1 MITSYEIRKENNEE
15 VLYLKLDFSD
25 DFAKFNFK
33 EKTQK
38 LEEVVREFI
47 NKTKLDFKGTK
58 VAIVIGGIVV
68 GTLILKS
75 PIFKIENEENL
86 KLNNNIEVVENIKD
100 LPILENSDYLN
111 ETIDEKEADN
121 IVSSNINK
129 EEKEEETINKNQ
141 TEQVENTK
149 NVEIENN
156 VEKEQTQIKEE
167 QSDSS
172 VIEDITKKEEQPSTK
187 EENKTYVTVYRTNG
201 TVINLELEE
210 YVIGVVG
217 AEMPAS
223 FSEQALMA
231 QAIIARTY
239 ALKAK
244 QTGKKLTDTVST
256 QSYIDIDQMKNKW
269 GNSFN
274 TYYNKIKN
282 AVENTNGEY
291 LSYNGNYI
299 EALYHSTNNGKT
311 ESSLDVFGNY
321 YPYLISVSSEYDKNA
336 SSYLRTI
343 SMPLD
348 TISNKL
354 GLSLN
359 NDSVIS
365 ILSYTDGGNIKEIN
379 INGNNFSGKKVRE
392 LLGLRSADFDISIS
406 DNNAN
411 ITTRGYGHGVGM
423 SQYGANGM
431 ANAGYSYK
439 DILSHYYPGTTLTK

>member
-1 MITSYEIRKENNEE
+1 MVINMFDNYIVKNETLYIDLNINYDFGNFKNTKTNFKKELKKFLNNLKINFNKIVLTCSGVIIGSIILTNNNFNNEVSMKYVPNIDTRIPYIAHYSNVEKIDDNIIVNSDVNEVKEN
-15 VLYLKLDFSD
+15 V
-25 DFAKFNFK
+25 
-33 EKTQK
+33 
-38 LEEVVREFI
+38 
-47 NKTKLDFKGTK
+47 
-58 VAIVIGGIVV
+58 
-68 GTLILKS
+68 
-75 PIFKIENEENL
+75 
-86 KLNNNIEVVENIKD
+86 NISQDI
-100 LPILENSDYLN
+100 S
-111 ETIDEKEADN
+111 
-121 IVSSNINK
+121 
-129 EEKEEETINKNQ
+129 
-141 TEQVENTK
+141 K
-149 NVEIENN
+149 NVENSVNKEPRIIENTN
-156 VEKEQTQIKEE
+156 
-167 QSDSS
+167 SDNTTNSS
-172 VIEDITKKEEQPSTK
+172 MSEITI
-187 EENKTYVTVYRTNG
+187 YRSNG
-201 TVINLELEE
+201 SIINLNMTDYL
-210 YVIGVVG
+210 IGVVSS
-217 AEMPAS
+217 EMPAS
-223 FSEQALMA
+223 FNLEALKA
-231 QAIIARTY
+231 QSVLARTY

-269 GNSFN
+269 ENSFN

-343 SMPLD
+343 NTPLD

-354 GLSLN
+354 GLNLN

-439 DILSHYYPGTTLTK
+439 DILSHYYPGATLTK

>member
-1 MITSYEIRKENNEE
+1 MFDSYIVKNETLYIDLNINYDFGNFKNTKTNFKKELKKFLNNLKINFNKIVLTCSGIIIGSIILTNNNFNNE
-15 VLYLKLDFSD
+15 VSMKYVPNIDTRIPYITHYD
-25 DFAKFNFK
+25 
-33 EKTQK
+33 
-38 LEEVVREFI
+38 
-47 NKTKLDFKGTK
+47 
-58 VAIVIGGIVV
+58 
-68 GTLILKS
+68 
-75 PIFKIENEENL
+75 NEEIIDDNIIV
-86 KLNNNIEVVENIKD
+86 NNDV
-100 LPILENSDYLN
+100 N
-111 ETIDEKEADN
+111 ET
-121 IVSSNINK
+121 
-129 EEKEEETINKNQ
+129 
-141 TEQVENTK
+141 TK
-149 NVEIENN
+149 NVNN
-156 VEKEQTQIKEE
+156 SQNISKSVEKSVNTEHSNIDNT
-167 QSDSS
+167 STNNTTNSS
-172 VIEDITKKEEQPSTK
+172 VSEII
-187 EENKTYVTVYRTNG
+187 VYRSNG
-201 TVINLELEE
+201 SVINLNMTDYL
-210 YVIGVVG
+210 IGVVSS
-217 AEMPAS
+217 EMPAS
-223 FSEQALMA
+223 FNLEALKA
-231 QAIIARTY
+231 QSVLARTY

-256 QSYIDIDQMKNKW
+256 QSYIDMDQMKNKW

-343 SMPLD
+343 NMPLD
-348 TISNKL
+348 AISNKL

-431 ANAGYSYK
+431 ANAGYGYK

>member
-1 MITSYEIRKENNEE
+1 MVINMFDNYILKNETLYIDLNINYDFGNFKNTKINFKKELKKFLNNLKINFNKIVLTCSGVIIGSIILTNNNFNNEVSMKYVPNIDTRIPYITHYSNEEKADDNIIVNNDVKEVKEN
-15 VLYLKLDFSD
+15 V
-25 DFAKFNFK
+25 
-33 EKTQK
+33 
-38 LEEVVREFI
+38 
-47 NKTKLDFKGTK
+47 
-58 VAIVIGGIVV
+58 
-68 GTLILKS
+68 
-75 PIFKIENEENL
+75 
-86 KLNNNIEVVENIKD
+86 NISQDI
-100 LPILENSDYLN
+100 S
-111 ETIDEKEADN
+111 
-121 IVSSNINK
+121 
-129 EEKEEETINKNQ
+129 
-141 TEQVENTK
+141 K
-149 NVEIENN
+149 NVENSVNKEPKIIENTN
-156 VEKEQTQIKEE
+156 
-167 QSDSS
+167 SDNTTNSS
-172 VIEDITKKEEQPSTK
+172 MSEITI
-187 EENKTYVTVYRTNG
+187 YRSNG
-201 TVINLELEE
+201 SIINLNMTDYL
-210 YVIGVVG
+210 IGVVSS
-217 AEMPAS
+217 EMPAS
-223 FSEQALMA
+223 FNLEALKA
-231 QAIIARTY
+231 QSVLARTY

-269 GNSFN
+269 ENSFN

>member
-1 MITSYEIRKENNEE
+1 MFDNYIIKNETLYIDLNINYDFGNFKNTKTSFKKELKKFLNSLKINFNKIVLTCSGVIIGSIILTNNNFNDDVSMKYVPNIDTSIPYIAHSDNEDKTDDNIIVNNDVNETKEN
-15 VLYLKLDFSD
+15 V
-25 DFAKFNFK
+25 
-33 EKTQK
+33 
-38 LEEVVREFI
+38 
-47 NKTKLDFKGTK
+47 
-58 VAIVIGGIVV
+58 
-68 GTLILKS
+68 
-75 PIFKIENEENL
+75 
-86 KLNNNIEVVENIKD
+86 NISQDI
-100 LPILENSDYLN
+100 S
-111 ETIDEKEADN
+111 
-121 IVSSNINK
+121 
-129 EEKEEETINKNQ
+129 
-141 TEQVENTK
+141 K
-149 NVEIENN
+149 NVENSVNTEYANTDNTNINN
-156 VEKEQTQIKEE
+156 TTN
-167 QSDSS
+167 SS
-172 VIEDITKKEEQPSTK
+172 VSEI
-187 EENKTYVTVYRTNG
+187 TVYRSNG
-201 TVINLELEE
+201 GVINLNMTDYL
-210 YVIGVVG
+210 IGVVSS
-217 AEMPAS
+217 EMPAS
-223 FSEQALMA
+223 FNLEALKA
-231 QAIIARTY
+231 QSVLARTY

-282 AVENTNGEY
+282 AVENTNEEY

-321 YPYLISVSSEYDKNA
+321 YPYLVSVSSEYDKNA

-359 NDSVIS
+359 NDSVIN

>member
-1 MITSYEIRKENNEE
+1 MVINMFDNYIIKNET
-15 VLYLKLDFSD
+15 LYIDLNINYDFG
-25 DFAKFNFK
+25 NFK
-33 EKTQK
+33 NTKTSFK
-38 LEEVVREFI
+38 KELKKFLNSLKI
-47 NKTKLDFKGTK
+47 NFNK
-58 VAIVIGGIVV
+58 IVLTCSGVIIGSI
-68 GTLILKS
+68 ILT
-75 PIFKIENEENL
+75 
-86 KLNNNIEVVENIKD
+86 NNNFNDDVSMKYVPNIDTSVPYIAHSDNEDKTD
-100 LPILENSDYLN
+100 DNIIVNSDVN
-111 ETIDEKEADN
+111 ETTENVNNSQN
-121 IVSSNINK
+121 IS
-129 EEKEEETINKNQ
+129 
-141 TEQVENTK
+141 K
-149 NVEIENN
+149 NVEKSVNTEHTNTDN
-156 VEKEQTQIKEE
+156 TSVSNTTN
-167 QSDSS
+167 SS
-172 VIEDITKKEEQPSTK
+172 VSEIA
-187 EENKTYVTVYRTNG
+187 VYRSNG
-201 TVINLELEE
+201 SVINLNMTDYL
-210 YVIGVVG
+210 IGVVSS
-217 AEMPAS
+217 EMPAS
-223 FSEQALMA
+223 FNLEALKA
-231 QAIIARTY
+231 QSVLARTY

-291 LSYNGNYI
+291 LSYNENYI

-321 YPYLISVSSEYDKNA
+321 YPYLVSVSSEYDKNA

-365 ILSYTDGGNIKEIN
+365 IISYTDGGNIKEIN

>member
-1 MITSYEIRKENNEE
+1 MVINMFDNYIVKNETLYIDLNINYDFGNFKNTKTNFKKELKKFLNNLKINFNKIVLTCSGVIIGSIILTNNNFNNEVSMKYVPNIDTRIPYITHYSNVEKIDDNIIVNSDVNEVKEN
-15 VLYLKLDFSD
+15 V
-25 DFAKFNFK
+25 
-33 EKTQK
+33 
-38 LEEVVREFI
+38 
-47 NKTKLDFKGTK
+47 
-58 VAIVIGGIVV
+58 
-68 GTLILKS
+68 
-75 PIFKIENEENL
+75 
-86 KLNNNIEVVENIKD
+86 NISQDI
-100 LPILENSDYLN
+100 S
-111 ETIDEKEADN
+111 
-121 IVSSNINK
+121 
-129 EEKEEETINKNQ
+129 
-141 TEQVENTK
+141 K
-149 NVEIENN
+149 NVENSVNKEPKIIENTN
-156 VEKEQTQIKEE
+156 
-167 QSDSS
+167 SDNTTNSS
-172 VIEDITKKEEQPSTK
+172 MSEITI
-187 EENKTYVTVYRTNG
+187 YRSNG
-201 TVINLELEE
+201 SIINLNMTDYL
-210 YVIGVVG
+210 IGVVSS
-217 AEMPAS
+217 EMPAS
-223 FSEQALMA
+223 FNLEALKA
-231 QAIIARTY
+231 QSVLARTY

-269 GNSFN
+269 ENSFN

-343 SMPLD
+343 NMPLD

-354 GLSLN
+354 GLNLN

-365 ILSYTDGGNIKEIN
+365 ILSYTDEGNIKEIN

>member
-1 MITSYEIRKENNEE
+1 MFDSYIVKNET
-15 VLYLKLDFSD
+15 LYIDLNINYDFG
-25 DFAKFNFK
+25 NFK
-33 EKTQK
+33 NTKTNFK
-38 LEEVVREFI
+38 KELKKFLNSLKI
-47 NKTKLDFKGTK
+47 NFNK
-58 VAIVIGGIVV
+58 IVLTCSGVIIGSI
-68 GTLILKS
+68 ILT
-75 PIFKIENEENL
+75 
-86 KLNNNIEVVENIKD
+86 NNNFNDDVSMKYVPNIDTSVPYIAHSDNEDKTD
-100 LPILENSDYLN
+100 DNIIVNSDVN
-111 ETIDEKEADN
+111 ETTENVNNSQN
-121 IVSSNINK
+121 IS
-129 EEKEEETINKNQ
+129 
-141 TEQVENTK
+141 K
-149 NVEIENN
+149 NVEKSVNTEHTNTDNTSISNTTN
-156 VEKEQTQIKEE
+156 
-167 QSDSS
+167 SS
-172 VIEDITKKEEQPSTK
+172 VSEI
-187 EENKTYVTVYRTNG
+187 TVYRSNG
-201 TVINLELEE
+201 SVINLNMTDYL
-210 YVIGVVG
+210 IGVVSS
-217 AEMPAS
+217 EMPAS
-223 FSEQALMA
+223 FNLEALKA
-231 QAIIARTY
+231 QSVLARTY

-321 YPYLISVSSEYDKNA
+321 YPYLVSVSSEYDKNA

-359 NDSVIS
+359 NDSVIN

>member
-1 MITSYEIRKENNEE
+1 MFDSYIVKNETLYIDLNINYDFGNFKNTKTNFKKELKKFLNNLKINFNKIVLTCSGIIIGSIILTNNNFNNE
-15 VLYLKLDFSD
+15 VSMKYVPNID
-25 DFAKFNFK
+25 
-33 EKTQK
+33 T
-38 LEEVVREFI
+38 RI
-47 NKTKLDFKGTK
+47 PYITHYG
-58 VAIVIGGIVV
+58 
-68 GTLILKS
+68 
-75 PIFKIENEENL
+75 NEEIIDDNIIV
-86 KLNNNIEVVENIKD
+86 NNDV
-100 LPILENSDYLN
+100 N
-111 ETIDEKEADN
+111 ET
-121 IVSSNINK
+121 
-129 EEKEEETINKNQ
+129 
-141 TEQVENTK
+141 TK
-149 NVEIENN
+149 NVNNSQNISKN
-156 VEKEQTQIKEE
+156 VEKSVNTEHINTNNT
-167 QSDSS
+167 SSNNTTNSS
-172 VIEDITKKEEQPSTK
+172 VSEI
-187 EENKTYVTVYRTNG
+187 TVYRSNG
-201 TVINLELEE
+201 SVINLNMTDYL
-210 YVIGVVG
+210 IGVVSS
-217 AEMPAS
+217 EMPAS
-223 FSEQALMA
+223 FNFEALKA
-231 QAIIARTY
+231 QSVLARTY

-343 SMPLD
+343 NMPLD

-354 GLSLN
+354 GVSLN

>member
-1 MITSYEIRKENNEE
+1 MFDNYIIKNETLYIDLNINYDFGNFKNTKTSFKKELKEFLNNLKINFNKIVLTCSGIIIGSIILINNNFNNE
-15 VLYLKLDFSD
+15 VSMKYVPNIDTRIPYIAHYD
-25 DFAKFNFK
+25 
-33 EKTQK
+33 
-38 LEEVVREFI
+38 
-47 NKTKLDFKGTK
+47 
-58 VAIVIGGIVV
+58 
-68 GTLILKS
+68 
-75 PIFKIENEENL
+75 NEE
-86 KLNNNIEVVENIKD
+86 KIYDNIIV
-100 LPILENSDYLN
+100 NSDVN
-111 ETIDEKEADN
+111 ETEENVNNSQNISKSVEKSVNTEH
-121 IVSSNINK
+121 SNID
-129 EEKEEETINKNQ
+129 
-141 TEQVENTK
+141 NTST
-149 NVEIENN
+149 NN
-156 VEKEQTQIKEE
+156 TTN
-167 QSDSS
+167 SS
-172 VIEDITKKEEQPSTK
+172 VSKI
-187 EENKTYVTVYRTNG
+187 TVYRSNG
-201 TVINLELEE
+201 SVINLNMTDYL
-210 YVIGVVG
+210 IGVVSS
-217 AEMPAS
+217 EMPAS
-223 FSEQALMA
+223 FNLEALKA
-231 QAIIARTY
+231 QSVLARTY

-274 TYYNKIKN
+274 IYYNKIKN

-343 SMPLD
+343 NMPLD

-354 GLSLN
+354 GLNLN

>member
-1 MITSYEIRKENNEE
+1 MVRNMFDNYIVKNETLYIDLNINYDFGNFKNTKTSFKKELKKFLNSLKINFNKIVLTCSGVIIGSIILTNNNFNNEVSMKYVSNIDTSIPYIAHYDNEEKIDDNIIVNSDVNEVKENVNN
-15 VLYLKLDFSD
+15 S
-25 DFAKFNFK
+25 
-33 EKTQK
+33 QI
-38 LEEVVREFI
+38 I
-47 NKTKLDFKGTK
+47 N
-58 VAIVIGGIVV
+58 
-68 GTLILKS
+68 
-75 PIFKIENEENL
+75 
-86 KLNNNIEVVENIKD
+86 
-100 LPILENSDYLN
+100 
-111 ETIDEKEADN
+111 
-121 IVSSNINK
+121 
-129 EEKEEETINKNQ
+129 
-141 TEQVENTK
+141 
-149 NVEIENN
+149 NN
-156 VEKEQTQIKEE
+156 VENPVNIEHTNVDNT
-167 QSDSS
+167 STNNTTNSS
-172 VIEDITKKEEQPSTK
+172 VSEI
-187 EENKTYVTVYRTNG
+187 TVYRSNG
-201 TVINLELEE
+201 SVINLNMTDYL
-210 YVIGVVG
+210 IGVVSS
-217 AEMPAS
+217 EMPAS
-223 FSEQALMA
+223 FNLEALKA
-231 QAIIARTY
+231 QSVLARTY

-274 TYYNKIKN
+274 IYYNKIKN
-282 AVENTNGEY
+282 AVQNTNGEY

-311 ESSLDVFGNY
+311 ESSFDVFGNY

-392 LLGLRSADFDISIS
+392 LLNLRSADFNISIS

-423 SQYGANGM
+423 SQYGANDM

>member
-1 MITSYEIRKENNEE
+1 MVINMFDNYIVKNETLYIDLNINYDFGNFKNTKTSFKKELKKFLNSLKINFNKIVLTCSGVIIGSIILTNNNFNDEVSMKYVPNIDTSIPYIAHYDNEEKIDDNIIVNSDVNEVKENVNN
-15 VLYLKLDFSD
+15 S
-25 DFAKFNFK
+25 
-33 EKTQK
+33 QI
-38 LEEVVREFI
+38 I
-47 NKTKLDFKGTK
+47 NSN
-58 VAIVIGGIVV
+58 V
-68 GTLILKS
+68 
-75 PIFKIENEENL
+75 ENPV
-86 KLNNNIEVVENIKD
+86 NIEHTNV
-100 LPILENSDYLN
+100 
-111 ETIDEKEADN
+111 DN
-121 IVSSNINK
+121 TSTN
-129 EEKEEETINKNQ
+129 
-141 TEQVENTK
+141 NTT
-149 NVEIENN
+149 N
-156 VEKEQTQIKEE
+156 
-167 QSDSS
+167 SS
-172 VIEDITKKEEQPSTK
+172 VSEITA
-187 EENKTYVTVYRTNG
+187 YRSNG
-201 TVINLELEE
+201 SVINLNMTDYL
-210 YVIGVVG
+210 IGVVSS
-217 AEMPAS
+217 EMPAS
-223 FSEQALMA
+223 FNLEALKA
-231 QAIIARTY
+231 QSVLARTY

-343 SMPLD
+343 NMPLD

-392 LLGLRSADFDISIS
+392 LLNLRSADFDISIS

-439 DILSHYYPGTTLTK
+439 NILSHYYPGTTLTK

>member
-1 MITSYEIRKENNEE
+1 MVINMFDNYIVKNETLYIDLNINYDFGNFKNTKTNFKKELKKFLNNLKINFNKIVLTCSGVIIGSIILTNNNFNNEVSMKYVPNIDTRIPYITHYSNEEKIDDNIIVNSDVNEVKEN
-15 VLYLKLDFSD
+15 V
-25 DFAKFNFK
+25 
-33 EKTQK
+33 
-38 LEEVVREFI
+38 
-47 NKTKLDFKGTK
+47 
-58 VAIVIGGIVV
+58 
-68 GTLILKS
+68 
-75 PIFKIENEENL
+75 
-86 KLNNNIEVVENIKD
+86 NISQDI
-100 LPILENSDYLN
+100 S
-111 ETIDEKEADN
+111 
-121 IVSSNINK
+121 
-129 EEKEEETINKNQ
+129 
-141 TEQVENTK
+141 K
-149 NVEIENN
+149 NVENSVNKEPRIIENTN
-156 VEKEQTQIKEE
+156 
-167 QSDSS
+167 SDNTTNSS
-172 VIEDITKKEEQPSTK
+172 MSEITI
-187 EENKTYVTVYRTNG
+187 YRSNG
-201 TVINLELEE
+201 SIINLNMTDYL
-210 YVIGVVG
+210 IGVVSS
-217 AEMPAS
+217 EMPAS
-223 FSEQALMA
+223 FNLEALKA
-231 QAIIARTY
+231 QSVLARTY

-269 GNSFN
+269 RNSFN

-343 SMPLD
+343 NMPLD

-354 GLSLN
+354 GLNLN

>member
-1 MITSYEIRKENNEE
+1 MFDNYIIKNETLYIDLNINYEFGNFKNTKKSFKKELKKFLNSLKINFNKIVLTCSGVIIGSIILTNNNFNDEVSMKYVPNIDTSIPYITHYDNEEKIDDNIIINNDVNEVKEN
-15 VLYLKLDFSD
+15 V
-25 DFAKFNFK
+25 
-33 EKTQK
+33 
-38 LEEVVREFI
+38 
-47 NKTKLDFKGTK
+47 
-58 VAIVIGGIVV
+58 
-68 GTLILKS
+68 
-75 PIFKIENEENL
+75 
-86 KLNNNIEVVENIKD
+86 NISQDI
-100 LPILENSDYLN
+100 S
-111 ETIDEKEADN
+111 
-121 IVSSNINK
+121 
-129 EEKEEETINKNQ
+129 
-141 TEQVENTK
+141 K
-149 NVEIENN
+149 NVEKSVNIDYTNTDNTSINN
-156 VEKEQTQIKEE
+156 TTN
-167 QSDSS
+167 SS
-172 VIEDITKKEEQPSTK
+172 VSEITI
-187 EENKTYVTVYRTNG
+187 YRSNG
-201 TVINLELEE
+201 SVINLNMTDYL
-210 YVIGVVG
+210 IGVVSS
-217 AEMPAS
+217 EMPAS
-223 FSEQALMA
+223 FNLEALKA
-231 QAIIARTY
+231 QSVLARTY

-274 TYYNKIKN
+274 TYYNNIKN

-343 SMPLD
+343 NMPLD

-354 GLSLN
+354 GLTLN
-359 NDSVIS
+359 NDSVIN

-392 LLGLRSADFDISIS
+392 LLGLRSADFDISIN

-439 DILSHYYPGTTLTK
+439 DILSHYYPGTILTK

>member
-1 MITSYEIRKENNEE
+1 MFDNYIVKNETLYIDLNINYDFGNFKNTKTNFKKELKKFLNNLKINFNKIVLTCSGVIIGSIILTNNNFNNEVSMKYVPNIDTRIPYIAHYSNVEKIDDNIIVNSDVNEVKEN
-15 VLYLKLDFSD
+15 V
-25 DFAKFNFK
+25 
-33 EKTQK
+33 
-38 LEEVVREFI
+38 
-47 NKTKLDFKGTK
+47 
-58 VAIVIGGIVV
+58 
-68 GTLILKS
+68 
-75 PIFKIENEENL
+75 
-86 KLNNNIEVVENIKD
+86 NISQDI
-100 LPILENSDYLN
+100 S
-111 ETIDEKEADN
+111 
-121 IVSSNINK
+121 
-129 EEKEEETINKNQ
+129 
-141 TEQVENTK
+141 K
-149 NVEIENN
+149 NVENSVNKEPRIIENTN
-156 VEKEQTQIKEE
+156 
-167 QSDSS
+167 SDNTTNSS
-172 VIEDITKKEEQPSTK
+172 MSEITI
-187 EENKTYVTVYRTNG
+187 YRSNG
-201 TVINLELEE
+201 SIINLNMTDYL
-210 YVIGVVG
+210 IGVVSS
-217 AEMPAS
+217 EMPAS
-223 FSEQALMA
+223 FNLEALKA
-231 QAIIARTY
+231 QSVLARTY

-269 GNSFN
+269 ENSFN

-343 SMPLD
+343 NTPLD

-354 GLSLN
+354 GLNLN

-439 DILSHYYPGTTLTK
+439 DILSHYYPGATLTK

>member
-1 MITSYEIRKENNEE
+1 MFDNYIVKNETLYIDLNINYDFGNFKNTKTNFKKELKKFLNSLKINFNKIVLTCSGVIIGSIILTNNNFNDEVSMKYVPNIDTRIPYIAHTDNEE
-15 VLYLKLDFSD
+15 KTD
-25 DFAKFNFK
+25 D
-33 EKTQK
+33 
-38 LEEVVREFI
+38 
-47 NKTKLDFKGTK
+47 
-58 VAIVIGGIVV
+58 
-68 GTLILKS
+68 
-75 PIFKIENEENL
+75 
-86 KLNNNIEVVENIKD
+86 NI
-100 LPILENSDYLN
+100 
-111 ETIDEKEADN
+111 
-121 IVSSNINK
+121 IVSSDVNETTENVNSSQNIS
-129 EEKEEETINKNQ
+129 
-141 TEQVENTK
+141 K
-149 NVEIENN
+149 NVEKSVNTEHTNADNTNTNN
-156 VEKEQTQIKEE
+156 TTN
-167 QSDSS
+167 SS
-172 VIEDITKKEEQPSTK
+172 VSEI
-187 EENKTYVTVYRTNG
+187 TVYRSNG
-201 TVINLELEE
+201 SVINLNMTDYL
-210 YVIGVVG
+210 IGVVSS
-217 AEMPAS
+217 EMPAS
-223 FSEQALMA
+223 FNLEALKA
-231 QAIIARTY
+231 QSVLARTY

-244 QTGKKLTDTVST
+244 QSGKKLTDTVST

-282 AVENTNGEY
+282 AVKNTNGEY

-411 ITTRGYGHGVGM
+411 ITTRGYGHGLGM
-423 SQYGANGM
+423 SQYGANVM

>member
-1 MITSYEIRKENNEE
+1 MFDNYIIKNETLYIDLNINYDFGNFKNTKTSFKKELKEFLNNLKINFNKIVLTCSGIIIGSIILTNNNFNDEVSMKYIPNIDTSIPYIAHNDNEE
-15 VLYLKLDFSD
+15 KID
-25 DFAKFNFK
+25 DNII
-33 EKTQK
+33 
-38 LEEVVREFI
+38 I
-47 NKTKLDFKGTK
+47 NND
-58 VAIVIGGIVV
+58 V
-68 GTLILKS
+68 
-75 PIFKIENEENL
+75 
-86 KLNNNIEVVENIKD
+86 
-100 LPILENSDYLN
+100 N
-111 ETIDEKEADN
+111 ET
-121 IVSSNINK
+121 
-129 EEKEEETINKNQ
+129 
-141 TEQVENTK
+141 TK
-149 NVEIENN
+149 NVNNIQNISKN
-156 VEKEQTQIKEE
+156 VEKSVNTEHTNV
-167 QSDSS
+167 DNTTVNNTTNSS
-172 VIEDITKKEEQPSTK
+172 VSEI
-187 EENKTYVTVYRTNG
+187 TVYRLNG
-201 TVINLELEE
+201 NVIKLNMTDYL
-210 YVIGVVG
+210 IGVVSS
-217 AEMPAS
+217 EMPAS
-223 FSEQALMA
+223 FNLEALKA
-231 QAIIARTY
+231 QSVLARTY

-343 SMPLD
+343 NMPID

-354 GLSLN
+354 GLNLN

-392 LLGLRSADFDISIS
+392 LLGLRSTDFDISIS

>member
-1 MITSYEIRKENNEE
+1 MFDNYIIKNDTLYIDLNINYDFGNFKNTKTNFKKELKKFLNNLKINFNKIILTCSGVIIGSIILTNNNFNNEVSMKYVPNIDTRIPYIAHYDNEEKTDDSIIVNSDVNETKENVNN
-15 VLYLKLDFSD
+15 SQ
-25 DFAKFNFK
+25 N
-33 EKTQK
+33 
-38 LEEVVREFI
+38 I
-47 NKTKLDFKGTK
+47 S
-58 VAIVIGGIVV
+58 
-68 GTLILKS
+68 KS
-75 PIFKIENEENL
+75 
-86 KLNNNIEVVENIKD
+86 
-100 LPILENSDYLN
+100 
-111 ETIDEKEADN
+111 
-121 IVSSNINK
+121 
-129 EEKEEETINKNQ
+129 
-141 TEQVENTK
+141 
-149 NVEIENN
+149 
-156 VEKEQTQIKEE
+156 VEKSVNTEYVNTDNT
-167 QSDSS
+167 SVNNTTNSS
-172 VIEDITKKEEQPSTK
+172 VSEI
-187 EENKTYVTVYRTNG
+187 TVYRSNG
-201 TVINLELEE
+201 SVINLNMTDYL
-210 YVIGVVG
+210 IGVVSS
-217 AEMPAS
+217 EMPAS
-223 FSEQALMA
+223 FNLEALKA
-231 QAIIARTY
+231 QSVLARTY

>member
-1 MITSYEIRKENNEE
+1 MFDSYIVKNETLYIDLNINYDFGNFKNTKTNFKKELKKFLNSLKINFNKIVLTCSGVIIGSIILTNNNFNDDVSMKYVPNIDTSVPYIAHYDNEE
-15 VLYLKLDFSD
+15 KTD
-25 DFAKFNFK
+25 DN
-33 EKTQK
+33 
-38 LEEVVREFI
+38 I
-47 NKTKLDFKGTK
+47 
-58 VAIVIGGIVV
+58 IV
-68 GTLILKS
+68 
-75 PIFKIENEENL
+75 
-86 KLNNNIEVVENIKD
+86 
-100 LPILENSDYLN
+100 NSDIN
-111 ETIDEKEADN
+111 ETTENVNNSQN
-121 IVSSNINK
+121 IS
-129 EEKEEETINKNQ
+129 
-141 TEQVENTK
+141 K
-149 NVEIENN
+149 NVEKSVNTEHTNTDN
-156 VEKEQTQIKEE
+156 TSVSNTTN
-167 QSDSS
+167 SS
-172 VIEDITKKEEQPSTK
+172 VSEI
-187 EENKTYVTVYRTNG
+187 TVYRSNG
-201 TVINLELEE
+201 SVINLNMTDYL
-210 YVIGVVG
+210 IGVVSS
-217 AEMPAS
+217 EMPAS
-223 FSEQALMA
+223 FNLEALKA
-231 QAIIARTY
+231 QSILARTY

-321 YPYLISVSSEYDKNA
+321 YPYLVSVSSEYDKNA

-365 ILSYTDGGNIKEIN
+365 IISYTDGGNIKEIN

>member
-1 MITSYEIRKENNEE
+1 MFDNYIIKNETLYIDLNINYDFGNFKNTKTNFKKELKKFLNNLKINFNKIVLTCSGIIIGSIILTNNNFNNEVSMKYVPNIDTSIPYIAHYDNE
-15 VLYLKLDFSD
+15 
-25 DFAKFNFK
+25 
-33 EKTQK
+33 EKTDDN
-38 LEEVVREFI
+38 I
-47 NKTKLDFKGTK
+47 
-58 VAIVIGGIVV
+58 IV
-68 GTLILKS
+68 
-75 PIFKIENEENL
+75 
-86 KLNNNIEVVENIKD
+86 NNDV
-100 LPILENSDYLN
+100 N
-111 ETIDEKEADN
+111 ETTENVNNSQN
-121 IVSSNINK
+121 IS
-129 EEKEEETINKNQ
+129 
-141 TEQVENTK
+141 K
-149 NVEIENN
+149 NVEKPVNTEHTSIDNTSTNN
-156 VEKEQTQIKEE
+156 TTN
-167 QSDSS
+167 SS
-172 VIEDITKKEEQPSTK
+172 VSEI
-187 EENKTYVTVYRTNG
+187 TVYRSNG
-201 TVINLELEE
+201 SVINLNMTDYL
-210 YVIGVVG
+210 IGVVSS
-217 AEMPAS
+217 EMPAS
-223 FSEQALMA
+223 FNLEALKA
-231 QAIIARTY
+231 QSVLARTY

-343 SMPLD
+343 NMPLD

-354 GLSLN
+354 GLNLN

>member
-1 MITSYEIRKENNEE
+1 MFDSYIVKNETLYIDLNINYDFGNFRNTKTSFKKELKKFLNSLKINFNKIVLTCSGVIIGSIILTNNNFNNEVSMKYVPNIDTRIPYIAHYDNE
-15 VLYLKLDFSD
+15 
-25 DFAKFNFK
+25 
-33 EKTQK
+33 EKTDDNIIVNNDVN
-38 LEEVVREFI
+38 E
-47 NKTKLDFKGTK
+47 TKKN
-58 VAIVIGGIVV
+58 VNNSQNIS
-68 GTLILKS
+68 KS
-75 PIFKIENEENL
+75 IE
-86 KLNNNIEVVENIKD
+86 KSVNIEHTNV
-100 LPILENSDYLN
+100 
-111 ETIDEKEADN
+111 DN
-121 IVSSNINK
+121 TSVS
-129 EEKEEETINKNQ
+129 
-141 TEQVENTK
+141 NTT
-149 NVEIENN
+149 N
-156 VEKEQTQIKEE
+156 
-167 QSDSS
+167 SS
-172 VIEDITKKEEQPSTK
+172 VSEI
-187 EENKTYVTVYRTNG
+187 TVYRSNG
-201 TVINLELEE
+201 SVINLNMTDYL
-210 YVIGVVG
+210 IGVVSS
-217 AEMPAS
+217 EMPAS
-223 FSEQALMA
+223 FNLEALKA
-231 QAIIARTY
+231 QSVLARTY

-244 QTGKKLTDTVST
+244 QTGKKLTNTVST

-282 AVENTNGEY
+282 AVENTNEEY

-343 SMPLD
+343 NMPLD

-365 ILSYTDGGNIKEIN
+365 ILSYTDGSNIKEIN

>member
-1 MITSYEIRKENNEE
+1 MFDNYIVKNETLYIDLNINYDFGNFKNN
-15 VLYLKLDFSD
+15 KT
-25 DFAKFNFK
+25 NFK
-33 EKTQK
+33 EELKKFLNNLKINFNKIILTCSGIIIGSIILANNNFNDEVSMKYVPNIDTSIPYIAHYSNEEKTDDNIIVNSDVNET
-38 LEEVVREFI
+38 EENVNISQDISKNVGNSV
-47 NKTKLDFKGTK
+47 NKESK
-58 VAIVIGGIVV
+58 I
-68 GTLILKS
+68 
-75 PIFKIENEENL
+75 IENTNS
-86 KLNNNIEVVENIKD
+86 NNTTN
-100 LPILENSDYLN
+100 
-111 ETIDEKEADN
+111 
-121 IVSSNINK
+121 
-129 EEKEEETINKNQ
+129 
-141 TEQVENTK
+141 
-149 NVEIENN
+149 
-156 VEKEQTQIKEE
+156 
-167 QSDSS
+167 SS
-172 VIEDITKKEEQPSTK
+172 VSEI
-187 EENKTYVTVYRTNG
+187 TVYRSNG
-201 TVINLELEE
+201 SVINLNMTDYL
-210 YVIGVVG
+210 IGVVSS
-217 AEMPAS
+217 EMPAS
-223 FSEQALMA
+223 FNLEALKA
-231 QAIIARTY
+231 QSVLARTY

-343 SMPLD
+343 NMSLD
-348 TISNKL
+348 AISNKL

-423 SQYGANGM
+423 SQYGANEI

>member
-1 MITSYEIRKENNEE
+1 MVINMFDNYIVKNETLYIDLNINYDFGNFKNTKTNFKKELKKFLNNLKINFNKIVLTCSGIIIGSIILTNNNFNNE
-15 VLYLKLDFSD
+15 VSMKYVPNIDTSIPYIAHYD
-25 DFAKFNFK
+25 
-33 EKTQK
+33 
-38 LEEVVREFI
+38 
-47 NKTKLDFKGTK
+47 
-58 VAIVIGGIVV
+58 
-68 GTLILKS
+68 
-75 PIFKIENEENL
+75 NEEIIDDNIIV
-86 KLNNNIEVVENIKD
+86 NNDV
-100 LPILENSDYLN
+100 N
-111 ETIDEKEADN
+111 ET
-121 IVSSNINK
+121 
-129 EEKEEETINKNQ
+129 
-141 TEQVENTK
+141 TK
-149 NVEIENN
+149 NVNNSQNISKN
-156 VEKEQTQIKEE
+156 VEKSVNTEHINTNNT
-167 QSDSS
+167 SSNNTTNSS
-172 VIEDITKKEEQPSTK
+172 VSEI
-187 EENKTYVTVYRTNG
+187 TVYRSNG
-201 TVINLELEE
+201 SVINLNMTDYL
-210 YVIGVVG
+210 IGVVSS
-217 AEMPAS
+217 EMPAS
-223 FSEQALMA
+223 FNFEALKA
-231 QAIIARTY
+231 QSVLARTY

-321 YPYLISVSSEYDKNA
+321 YPYLISVSSDYDKNA

>member
-1 MITSYEIRKENNEE
+1 MVINMFDSYIVKNETLYIDLNINYDFGNFKNTKTNFKKELKKFLNNLKINFNKIVLTCSGIIIGSIILTNNNFNNEVSMKYVPNIDTRIPYIAHYDNEEKTNDNIIVNSDVNETKEN
-15 VLYLKLDFSD
+15 V
-25 DFAKFNFK
+25 
-33 EKTQK
+33 
-38 LEEVVREFI
+38 
-47 NKTKLDFKGTK
+47 
-58 VAIVIGGIVV
+58 
-68 GTLILKS
+68 
-75 PIFKIENEENL
+75 
-86 KLNNNIEVVENIKD
+86 
-100 LPILENSDYLN
+100 NSSQY
-111 ETIDEKEADN
+111 I
-121 IVSSNINK
+121 S
-129 EEKEEETINKNQ
+129 
-141 TEQVENTK
+141 K
-149 NVEIENN
+149 NVEKSVNTEHTNIDNTSTNN
-156 VEKEQTQIKEE
+156 TTN
-167 QSDSS
+167 SS
-172 VIEDITKKEEQPSTK
+172 VSEI
-187 EENKTYVTVYRTNG
+187 TVYRSNG
-201 TVINLELEE
+201 SVINLNMTDYL
-210 YVIGVVG
+210 IGVVSS
-217 AEMPAS
+217 EMPAS
-223 FSEQALMA
+223 FNLEALKA
-231 QAIIARTY
+231 QSVLARTY

-311 ESSLDVFGNY
+311 ESSFDVFGNY

-439 DILSHYYPGTTLTK
+439 DILFHYYPGTTLTK

>member
-1 MITSYEIRKENNEE
+1 MFDSYIVKNETLYIDLNINYDFGNFKNTKTNFKKELKKFLNNLKINFNKIVLTCSGIIIGSIILTNNNFNNE
-15 VLYLKLDFSD
+15 VSMKYVPNIDTSIPYIAHYD
-25 DFAKFNFK
+25 N
-33 EKTQK
+33 
-38 LEEVVREFI
+38 EE
-47 NKTKLDFKGTK
+47 
-58 VAIVIGGIVV
+58 
-68 GTLILKS
+68 
-75 PIFKIENEENL
+75 KIED
-86 KLNNNIEVVENIKD
+86 NIIV
-100 LPILENSDYLN
+100 NSDVN
-111 ETIDEKEADN
+111 ETKKNVNNSQN
-121 IVSSNINK
+121 IS
-129 EEKEEETINKNQ
+129 
-141 TEQVENTK
+141 K
-149 NVEIENN
+149 NVEKSVNTEHINTNN
-156 VEKEQTQIKEE
+156 T
-167 QSDSS
+167 SSNNTTNSS
-172 VIEDITKKEEQPSTK
+172 VSEI
-187 EENKTYVTVYRTNG
+187 TVYRSNG
-201 TVINLELEE
+201 SVINLNMTDYL
-210 YVIGVVG
+210 IGVVSS
-217 AEMPAS
+217 EMPAS
-223 FSEQALMA
+223 FNLEALKA
-231 QAIIARTY
+231 QSVLARTY

-256 QSYIDIDQMKNKW
+256 QSYIDMDQMKNKW

-343 SMPLD
+343 NMPLD

-359 NDSVIS
+359 NDSVIN

-431 ANAGYSYK
+431 ANAGYGYK

>member
-1 MITSYEIRKENNEE
+1 MVINMFDNYIVKNETLYIDLNINYDFGNFKNTKTNFKKELKKFLNNLKINFNKIILTCSGVIIGSIILTNNNFNNEVSMKYVPNIDTRIPYITHYGNEEKIDDNIIVNSDVNEIKEN
-15 VLYLKLDFSD
+15 V
-25 DFAKFNFK
+25 
-33 EKTQK
+33 
-38 LEEVVREFI
+38 
-47 NKTKLDFKGTK
+47 
-58 VAIVIGGIVV
+58 
-68 GTLILKS
+68 
-75 PIFKIENEENL
+75 
-86 KLNNNIEVVENIKD
+86 NISQDI
-100 LPILENSDYLN
+100 S
-111 ETIDEKEADN
+111 
-121 IVSSNINK
+121 
-129 EEKEEETINKNQ
+129 
-141 TEQVENTK
+141 K
-149 NVEIENN
+149 NVENYVNKEPKIIENTN
-156 VEKEQTQIKEE
+156 
-167 QSDSS
+167 SDNTTNSS
-172 VIEDITKKEEQPSTK
+172 MSEITI
-187 EENKTYVTVYRTNG
+187 YRSNG
-201 TVINLELEE
+201 SIINLNMTDYL
-210 YVIGVVG
+210 IGVVSS
-217 AEMPAS
+217 EMPAS
-223 FSEQALMA
+223 FNLEALKA
-231 QAIIARTY
+231 QSVLARTY

-269 GNSFN
+269 ENSFN

-282 AVENTNGEY
+282 AVENTNGVY

-343 SMPLD
+343 NMPLD

-354 GLSLN
+354 GLNLN

>member
-1 MITSYEIRKENNEE
+1 MVINMFDNYIVKNETLYIDLNINYDFGNFKNTKTSFKKELKEFLNNLKINFNKIVLTCSGVIIGSIILINNNFNYEVSMKYVPNIDTSIPYIAHNDNEE
-15 VLYLKLDFSD
+15 KID
-25 DFAKFNFK
+25 DDII
-33 EKTQK
+33 
-38 LEEVVREFI
+38 I
-47 NKTKLDFKGTK
+47 NND
-58 VAIVIGGIVV
+58 V
-68 GTLILKS
+68 
-75 PIFKIENEENL
+75 
-86 KLNNNIEVVENIKD
+86 
-100 LPILENSDYLN
+100 N
-111 ETIDEKEADN
+111 ETTENGNNSQN
-121 IVSSNINK
+121 IS
-129 EEKEEETINKNQ
+129 
-141 TEQVENTK
+141 K
-149 NVEIENN
+149 NVEKSVNIEHTNTDNTSVNN
-156 VEKEQTQIKEE
+156 TTN
-167 QSDSS
+167 SS
-172 VIEDITKKEEQPSTK
+172 VSEI
-187 EENKTYVTVYRTNG
+187 TVYRLNG
-201 TVINLELEE
+201 SVIKLNMTDYL
-210 YVIGVVG
+210 IGVVSS
-217 AEMPAS
+217 EMPAS
-223 FSEQALMA
+223 FNLEALKA
-231 QAIIARTY
+231 QSVLARTY

-244 QTGKKLTDTVST
+244 QTEKKLTDTVST

-343 SMPLD
+343 NMPID

-354 GLSLN
+354 GLNLN

>member
-1 MITSYEIRKENNEE
+1 MFDNYIVKNETLYIDLNINYDFGNFKNN
-15 VLYLKLDFSD
+15 KT
-25 DFAKFNFK
+25 NFK
-33 EKTQK
+33 EELKKFLNNLKINFNKIVLTCSGIIIGSIILTNNNFNNEVSMKYVPNIDTSIPYIAHYSNEEKTDDNIIVNSDVNET
-38 LEEVVREFI
+38 EENVNISQDISKNVGNSV
-47 NKTKLDFKGTK
+47 NKESK
-58 VAIVIGGIVV
+58 I
-68 GTLILKS
+68 
-75 PIFKIENEENL
+75 IENTNS
-86 KLNNNIEVVENIKD
+86 NNTTN
-100 LPILENSDYLN
+100 
-111 ETIDEKEADN
+111 
-121 IVSSNINK
+121 
-129 EEKEEETINKNQ
+129 
-141 TEQVENTK
+141 
-149 NVEIENN
+149 
-156 VEKEQTQIKEE
+156 
-167 QSDSS
+167 SS
-172 VIEDITKKEEQPSTK
+172 VSEI
-187 EENKTYVTVYRTNG
+187 TVYRSNG
-201 TVINLELEE
+201 SVINLNMTDYL
-210 YVIGVVG
+210 IGVVSS
-217 AEMPAS
+217 EMPAS
-223 FSEQALMA
+223 FNLEALKA
-231 QAIIARTY
+231 QSVLARTY

-392 LLGLRSADFDISIS
+392 LLSLRSADFDISIS

>member
-1 MITSYEIRKENNEE
+1 MFDSYIVKNETLYIDLNINYDFGNFRNTKTNFKNELKKFLNNLKINFNKIVLTCSGVIIGSIILTNNNFNNEVSMKYVPNIDTSIPYITHYDNE
-15 VLYLKLDFSD
+15 KKD
-25 DFAKFNFK
+25 DNIS
-33 EKTQK
+33 
-38 LEEVVREFI
+38 V
-47 NKTKLDFKGTK
+47 
-58 VAIVIGGIVV
+58 
-68 GTLILKS
+68 
-75 PIFKIENEENL
+75 
-86 KLNNNIEVVENIKD
+86 NNDV
-100 LPILENSDYLN
+100 N
-111 ETIDEKEADN
+111 ET
-121 IVSSNINK
+121 
-129 EEKEEETINKNQ
+129 
-141 TEQVENTK
+141 TK
-149 NVEIENN
+149 NVNNGQIINNN
-156 VEKEQTQIKEE
+156 VEKSVNAEYTNVDNTSTNKTTK
-167 QSDSS
+167 SS
-172 VIEDITKKEEQPSTK
+172 VSEI
-187 EENKTYVTVYRTNG
+187 TVYRSNG
-201 TVINLELEE
+201 SVINLNMTDYL
-210 YVIGVVG
+210 IGVVSS
-217 AEMPAS
+217 EMPAS
-223 FSEQALMA
+223 FNLEALKA
-231 QAIIARTY
+231 QSVLARTY

-343 SMPLD
+343 NMPLD

-359 NDSVIS
+359 NNSVIS

>member
-1 MITSYEIRKENNEE
+1 MFDNYIVKNETLYIDLNINYDFGNFKNTKINFKKELKKFLNNLKINFNKIVLTCSGVIIGSIILTNNNFNNEVSMKYVPNIDTRIPYITHYSNEEKIDDNIIVNSDVNEVKEN
-15 VLYLKLDFSD
+15 V
-25 DFAKFNFK
+25 
-33 EKTQK
+33 
-38 LEEVVREFI
+38 
-47 NKTKLDFKGTK
+47 
-58 VAIVIGGIVV
+58 
-68 GTLILKS
+68 
-75 PIFKIENEENL
+75 
-86 KLNNNIEVVENIKD
+86 NISQDI
-100 LPILENSDYLN
+100 S
-111 ETIDEKEADN
+111 
-121 IVSSNINK
+121 
-129 EEKEEETINKNQ
+129 
-141 TEQVENTK
+141 K
-149 NVEIENN
+149 NVENSVNKEPRIIENTN
-156 VEKEQTQIKEE
+156 
-167 QSDSS
+167 SDNTTNSS
-172 VIEDITKKEEQPSTK
+172 MSEITI
-187 EENKTYVTVYRTNG
+187 YRSNG
-201 TVINLELEE
+201 SIINLNMTDYL
-210 YVIGVVG
+210 IGVVSS
-217 AEMPAS
+217 EMPAS
-223 FSEQALMA
+223 FNLEALKA
-231 QAIIARTY
+231 QSVLARTY

-269 GNSFN
+269 ENSFN

-343 SMPLD
+343 NMPLD

>member
-1 MITSYEIRKENNEE
+1 MFDNYIVKNETLYIDLNINYDFGNFKNTKTNFKKELKKFLNSLKINFNKIVLTCSGIIIGSIILINNNFNNEVSMKYVPNIDTRIPYIAHYDNE
-15 VLYLKLDFSD
+15 
-25 DFAKFNFK
+25 
-33 EKTQK
+33 EKTDDNIIVNNDVN
-38 LEEVVREFI
+38 E
-47 NKTKLDFKGTK
+47 TKKN
-58 VAIVIGGIVV
+58 VNNSQNIS
-68 GTLILKS
+68 KS
-75 PIFKIENEENL
+75 VEKSV
-86 KLNNNIEVVENIKD
+86 NIEHAN
-100 LPILENSDYLN
+100 
-111 ETIDEKEADN
+111 ADN
-121 IVSSNINK
+121 TSVN
-129 EEKEEETINKNQ
+129 
-141 TEQVENTK
+141 NTT
-149 NVEIENN
+149 N
-156 VEKEQTQIKEE
+156 
-167 QSDSS
+167 SS
-172 VIEDITKKEEQPSTK
+172 VSEI
-187 EENKTYVTVYRTNG
+187 TVYRSNG
-201 TVINLELEE
+201 SVINLNMTDYL
-210 YVIGVVG
+210 IGVVSS
-217 AEMPAS
+217 EMPAS
-223 FSEQALMA
+223 FNLEALKA
-231 QAIIARTY
+231 QSVLARTY
-239 ALKAK
+239 ALKTK
-244 QTGKKLTDTVST
+244 QTEKKLTDTVST

-359 NDSVIS
+359 NDSVIN

-379 INGNNFSGKKVRE
+379 INENNFSGKKVRE

>member
-1 MITSYEIRKENNEE
+1 MFDNYIIKNETLYIDLNINYEFGNFKNTKTNFKKELKKFLNSLKINFNKIVLTCSGIIIGSIILTNNNFNDEVSMKYIPNIDTSIPYIAHNDNEEKIDDNIIINNDVNEVKENVNSS
-15 VLYLKLDFSD
+15 LYIS
-25 DFAKFNFK
+25 
-33 EKTQK
+33 
-38 LEEVVREFI
+38 
-47 NKTKLDFKGTK
+47 
-58 VAIVIGGIVV
+58 
-68 GTLILKS
+68 
-75 PIFKIENEENL
+75 
-86 KLNNNIEVVENIKD
+86 
-100 LPILENSDYLN
+100 
-111 ETIDEKEADN
+111 
-121 IVSSNINK
+121 
-129 EEKEEETINKNQ
+129 
-141 TEQVENTK
+141 K
-149 NVEIENN
+149 NVEKSVNTEHSNIDYTSINN
-156 VEKEQTQIKEE
+156 TTN
-167 QSDSS
+167 SS
-172 VIEDITKKEEQPSTK
+172 VSEI
-187 EENKTYVTVYRTNG
+187 TVYRSNG
-201 TVINLELEE
+201 SVINLNMTDYL
-210 YVIGVVG
+210 IGVVSS
-217 AEMPAS
+217 EMPAS
-223 FSEQALMA
+223 FNLEALKA
-231 QAIIARTY
+231 QSVLARTY

-343 SMPLD
+343 NMPLD

-354 GLSLN
+354 GLNLN

-392 LLGLRSADFDISIS
+392 LLGLRSTDFDISIS

>member
-1 MITSYEIRKENNEE
+1 MVINMFDSYIVKNETLYIDLNINYDFGNFKNTKTNFKKELKKFLNSLKINFNKIVLTCSGIIIGSIILTNNNFNNE
-15 VLYLKLDFSD
+15 VSMKYVPNIDTRIPYITHYD
-25 DFAKFNFK
+25 
-33 EKTQK
+33 
-38 LEEVVREFI
+38 
-47 NKTKLDFKGTK
+47 
-58 VAIVIGGIVV
+58 
-68 GTLILKS
+68 
-75 PIFKIENEENL
+75 NEE
-86 KLNNNIEVVENIKD
+86 I
-100 LPILENSDYLN
+100 
-111 ETIDEKEADN
+111 IDDN
-121 IVSSNINK
+121 IIVNNDVK
-129 EEKEEETINKNQ
+129 ET
-141 TEQVENTK
+141 TK
-149 NVEIENN
+149 NVNNSQNISKN
-156 VEKEQTQIKEE
+156 VEKSVNTEHINTNNT
-167 QSDSS
+167 SSTNTTNSS
-172 VIEDITKKEEQPSTK
+172 VSEI
-187 EENKTYVTVYRTNG
+187 TVYRSNG
-201 TVINLELEE
+201 SVINLNMTDYL
-210 YVIGVVG
+210 IGVVSS
-217 AEMPAS
+217 EMPAS
-223 FSEQALMA
+223 FNFEALKA
-231 QAIIARTY
+231 QSVLARTY

-274 TYYNKIKN
+274 TYHNKIKN

-343 SMPLD
+343 NMPLD

-365 ILSYTDGGNIKEIN
+365 ILSYTDGGNINEIN

-392 LLGLRSADFDISIS
+392 ILGLRSADFDISIS

>member
-1 MITSYEIRKENNEE
+1 MFDNYIVKNETLYIDLNINYDFGNFKNTKTSFKKELKKFLNSLKINFNKIVLTCSGVIIGSIILTNNNFNNEVSMKYVPNIDTSIPYIAHYDNEEKIDDNIIVNSDVNEVKENVNN
-15 VLYLKLDFSD
+15 S
-25 DFAKFNFK
+25 
-33 EKTQK
+33 QI
-38 LEEVVREFI
+38 I
-47 NKTKLDFKGTK
+47 N
-58 VAIVIGGIVV
+58 
-68 GTLILKS
+68 
-75 PIFKIENEENL
+75 
-86 KLNNNIEVVENIKD
+86 
-100 LPILENSDYLN
+100 
-111 ETIDEKEADN
+111 
-121 IVSSNINK
+121 
-129 EEKEEETINKNQ
+129 
-141 TEQVENTK
+141 
-149 NVEIENN
+149 NN
-156 VEKEQTQIKEE
+156 VENPVNIEHTNIDNT
-167 QSDSS
+167 STNNTTNSS
-172 VIEDITKKEEQPSTK
+172 VSEI
-187 EENKTYVTVYRTNG
+187 TVYRSNG
-201 TVINLELEE
+201 SVINLNMTDYL
-210 YVIGVVG
+210 IGVVSS
-217 AEMPAS
+217 EMPAS
-223 FSEQALMA
+223 FNLEALKA
-231 QAIIARTY
+231 QSVLARTY

-244 QTGKKLTDTVST
+244 QTGKKLTDTVNT

-343 SMPLD
+343 NMPLD

-354 GLSLN
+354 GLNLN

-406 DNNAN
+406 DNNVN

-423 SQYGANGM
+423 SQYGANDRY
-431 ANAGYSYK
+431 NA
-439 DILSHYYPGTTLTK
+439 

>member
-1 MITSYEIRKENNEE
+1 MFDNYIIKNETLYIDLNINYDFGNFKNTKTNFKKELKKFLNNLKINFNKIVLTCSGIIIGSIILTNNNFNNEVSMKYVPNIDTSIPYIAHYDNEEKIDDNIIVNSNVNQTKEN
-15 VLYLKLDFSD
+15 V
-25 DFAKFNFK
+25 
-33 EKTQK
+33 
-38 LEEVVREFI
+38 
-47 NKTKLDFKGTK
+47 
-58 VAIVIGGIVV
+58 
-68 GTLILKS
+68 
-75 PIFKIENEENL
+75 
-86 KLNNNIEVVENIKD
+86 NISQDI
-100 LPILENSDYLN
+100 S
-111 ETIDEKEADN
+111 
-121 IVSSNINK
+121 
-129 EEKEEETINKNQ
+129 
-141 TEQVENTK
+141 K
-149 NVEIENN
+149 NVENSVNTEHTSIDNTSTNN
-156 VEKEQTQIKEE
+156 TTN
-167 QSDSS
+167 SS
-172 VIEDITKKEEQPSTK
+172 VSEI
-187 EENKTYVTVYRTNG
+187 TVYRSNG
-201 TVINLELEE
+201 SVINLNMTDYL
-210 YVIGVVG
+210 IGVVSS
-217 AEMPAS
+217 EMPAS
-223 FSEQALMA
+223 FNLEALKA
-231 QAIIARTY
+231 QSVLARTY

-343 SMPLD
+343 NMPLD

-354 GLSLN
+354 GLNLN

-431 ANAGYSYK
+431 ANTGYGYK

>member
-1 MITSYEIRKENNEE
+1 MFDSYIVKNETLYIDLNINYDFGNFRNTKTSFKNELKKFLNNLKINFNKIVLTCSGVIIGSIILTNNNFNDEVSMKYVPNIDTSIPYIAHYDNEE
-15 VLYLKLDFSD
+15 KTDDNIIVNSD
-25 DFAKFNFK
+25 VNETEENVNISQDISKNVGNSVNK
-33 EKTQK
+33 ESK
-38 LEEVVREFI
+38 I
-47 NKTKLDFKGTK
+47 
-58 VAIVIGGIVV
+58 
-68 GTLILKS
+68 
-75 PIFKIENEENL
+75 IENTNF
-86 KLNNNIEVVENIKD
+86 NNTTN
-100 LPILENSDYLN
+100 
-111 ETIDEKEADN
+111 
-121 IVSSNINK
+121 
-129 EEKEEETINKNQ
+129 
-141 TEQVENTK
+141 
-149 NVEIENN
+149 
-156 VEKEQTQIKEE
+156 
-167 QSDSS
+167 SS
-172 VIEDITKKEEQPSTK
+172 VSEI
-187 EENKTYVTVYRTNG
+187 TVYRSNG
-201 TVINLELEE
+201 SVINLNMIDYL
-210 YVIGVVG
+210 IGVVSS
-217 AEMPAS
+217 EMPAS
-223 FSEQALMA
+223 FNLEALKA
-231 QAIIARTY
+231 QSVLARTY

-244 QTGKKLTDTVST
+244 QTGKKLTDTVNT

-343 SMPLD
+343 NMPLD

-354 GLSLN
+354 GLNLN

-406 DNNAN
+406 DNNVN

-431 ANAGYSYK
+431 ANAGYGYK

>member
-1 MITSYEIRKENNEE
+1 MVINMFDNYIVKNETLYIDLNINYEFGNFKNTKTNFKKELKKFLNSLKINFNKIVLTCSGVIIGSIILTNNNFNNEVSMKYIPNIDTKIPYIAHYDNE
-15 VLYLKLDFSD
+15 
-25 DFAKFNFK
+25 
-33 EKTQK
+33 EKTDDN
-38 LEEVVREFI
+38 I
-47 NKTKLDFKGTK
+47 
-58 VAIVIGGIVV
+58 IV
-68 GTLILKS
+68 
-75 PIFKIENEENL
+75 
-86 KLNNNIEVVENIKD
+86 
-100 LPILENSDYLN
+100 NSDVN
-111 ETIDEKEADN
+111 ETKKNVNNSQNISKSVEKSVNTEH
-121 IVSSNINK
+121 SNID
-129 EEKEEETINKNQ
+129 
-141 TEQVENTK
+141 NTST
-149 NVEIENN
+149 NN
-156 VEKEQTQIKEE
+156 TTN
-167 QSDSS
+167 SS
-172 VIEDITKKEEQPSTK
+172 VSEII
-187 EENKTYVTVYRTNG
+187 VYRSNG
-201 TVINLELEE
+201 SVINLNMTDYL
-210 YVIGVVG
+210 IGVVSS
-217 AEMPAS
+217 EMPAS
-223 FSEQALMA
+223 FNLEALKA
-231 QAIIARTY
+231 QSVLARTY
-239 ALKAK
+239 ALKTK
-244 QTGKKLTDTVST
+244 QTEKKLTDTVST

-321 YPYLISVSSEYDKNA
+321 YPYLISVSSEYDKNS

-343 SMPLD
+343 YMPID

-359 NDSVIS
+359 NDSVIN

-431 ANAGYSYK
+431 ANAGYGYK